1 MASVGRLRAAI
12 LYLVGRFE
20 IEKNTCNTMHRYRLL
35 SKNTSGTCQRD
46 FNSPALLPRHRL
58 GSSYLLARAFCR
70 MGRSDRQELQ
80 NEKVDLMRTT
90 VVSSFCQTSDVQCD
104 SNKETFCR
112 SLRMSLFLQTAQ
124 VFFLTNNVSIY
135 GMNTFIRM
143 AYVILLSMTY

>member
-1 MASVGRLRAAI
+1 
-12 LYLVGRFE
+12 
-20 IEKNTCNTMHRYRLL
+20 
-35 SKNTSGTCQRD
+35 
-46 FNSPALLPRHRL
+46 
-58 GSSYLLARAFCR
+58 

-124 VFFLTNNVSIY
+124 VFFLTKNVSIY

-143 AYVILLSMTY
+143 EYLIILSIMTY

>member
-20 IEKNTCNTMHRYRLL
+20 IEKNTCNTSLL

-58 GSSYLLARAFCR
+58 GSSCYLLARAFCR

-124 VFFLTNNVSIY
+124 VFFLTKNVSIY

-143 AYVILLSMTY
+143 EYLIILSIMTY